1 MKVLTDIKREPPSTQ
16 YSAQIPSF
24 SSCLDQVL
32 HVLLASLGL
41 LCLTPLSTI
50 FQLYRNGQFYWWRKQ
65 EYLEKTTDL
74 SQVTDKLYHIMLY
87 RVHLTWAWFQLT
99 TLVVIGTD
107 CIGSYKSNYHM
118 TWPRQPLLAAWTK
131 FYTFYF
137 QIYFSNK
144 TKSTDRGKLASLI
157 FIV

>member
-16 YSAQIPSF
+16 YSAKIPSF

-65 EYLEKTTDL
+65 EYQEKTTDL
-74 SQVTDKLYHIMLY
+74 QQVT
-87 RVHLTWAWFQLT
+87 
-99 TLVVIGTD
+99 
-107 CIGSYKSNYHM
+107 
-118 TWPRQPLLAAWTK
+118 
-131 FYTFYF
+131 
-137 QIYFSNK
+137 
-144 TKSTDRGKLASLI
+144 
-157 FIV
+157 